1 MLAIDPQEQAEE
13 GDESLHDIYC
23 SRIKAA
29 NDKQFRDG
37 DEVLALDK
45 DTRSLV
51 LLFQKC
57 RSFCLEYCF
66 DSFILLQPRA
76 KLKFY

>member
-1 MLAIDPQEQAEE
+1 MLAIDPQGQAEE
-13 GDESLHDIYC
+13 VDESLHDIYC

-29 NDKQFRDG
+29 NAEQFRDG
-37 DEVLALDK
+37 DEVVALDK

-57 RSFCLEYCF
+57 WYFFLEYCF
-66 DSFILLQPRA
+66 YSFI
-76 KLKFY
+76 